1 MDTGTIAIIVSI
13 VGGVLG
19 ALGFARN
26 AKKDSNDQVEQDAY
40 FKGVVTAKLDRL
52 SEDVCALK
60 ELLEGVSTE
69 YRKEIARQIHEHERR
84 YHGTDGH

>member
-1 MDTGTIAIIVSI
+1 MIMDTGTIAIIVSI

-26 AKKDSNDQVEQDAY
+26 AKKDSNEQVEQEAY
-40 FKGVVTAKLDRL
+40 FKGVVTEKLDRL
-52 SEDVCALK
+52 SEDVKALK

-69 YRKEIARQIHEHERR
+69 YRAEIARQIKEHERR
-84 YHGTDGH
+84 FHNG